1 MNRADVARALSAVK
15 DPEIGLDIV
24 SLGLIYGITVEEGA
38 LTLELALTSP
48 DCPMGDLIAS
58 MAASR
63 LASLVRGTDVRI
75 HIVEDPAWNV
85 AMVDAEGRGALGLPP

>member
-1 MNRADVARALSAVK
+1 MNPADVARALSAVN

-24 SLGLIYGITVEEGA
+24 SLGLIYGITIEEGA
-38 LTLELALTSP
+38 LNLQLALTSP

-63 LASLVRGTDVRI
+63 LAPLVSGTDVRI
-75 HIVEDPAWNV
+75 EIVEEPAWNA
-85 AMVDAEGRGALGLPP
+85 AMIDAQGRRALGLPA